1 MPTRKKAVVRYSE
14 GFKLQVVSEL
24 ESGKFKCIFKARTRY
39 GIKGCGTIER
49 WLRKYGKN
57 HLLNKVVRVESPKDR
72 DQLKEMKAEIRELKS
87 ALADAH
93 LDLRLERAWFE
104 LACEAGG
111 IADIDSFKKK
121 AGTTPCIK
129 HRKTKKK

>member
-1 MPTRKKAVVRYSE
+1 MKREVVRYSE
-14 GFKLQVVSEL
+14 AFKLQVVSEL
-24 ESGKFKCIFKARTRY
+24 ESGKFKSIFEARNRY
-39 GIKGCGTIER
+39 GIKGCCTVEG

-72 DQLKEMKAEIRELKS
+72 DELQKMKERIRELES
-87 ALADAH
+87 ALSDAH

-111 IADIDSFKKK
+111 IDDIDSFKKK
-121 AGTTPCIK
+121 AGMTPYK
-129 HRKTKKK
+129 KRRKKKKKK